1 MFMSVE
7 LISIEEAVKKAS
19 EYVHLVVKNI
29 KEGEIDL
36 TDLVY
41 INESKGAELRKY
53 SLNSDDII
61 IALSSNVGN
70 SSLFDI
76 NEEDVQF
83 TLSHYLARIKCDK
96 RKINP
101 KILVYYLNSKAIWKY
116 FRVCETGKTKKNIS
130 IAAQNRFDE
139 DYYANKGVRRSDFK
153 IACKVRGWDI
163 NDFNQ
168 IKSGEKSTDGKN
180 KYFYIKK
187 IFN

>member
-1 MFMSVE
+1 MSVE

-130 IAAQNRFDE
+130 
-139 DYYANKGVRRSDFK
+139 
-153 IACKVRGWDI
+153 KV
-163 NDFNQ
+163 
-168 IKSGEKSTDGKN
+168 
-180 KYFYIKK
+180 YIRNLPILLDLDKQEEMLKK
-187 IFN
+187 ITRIEESISKIRSELKIYEMLREDITDKFLVGQ